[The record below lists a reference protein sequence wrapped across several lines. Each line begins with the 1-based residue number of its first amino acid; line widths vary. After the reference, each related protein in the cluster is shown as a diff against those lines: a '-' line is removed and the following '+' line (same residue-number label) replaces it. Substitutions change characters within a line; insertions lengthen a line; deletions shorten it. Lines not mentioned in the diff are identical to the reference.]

1 MRFPKHNNK
10 DIAQNY
16 NDIEFC
22 RLIFSGYQRMI
33 QRKKRSS
40 FFLMK
45 QNIFSEF
52 PGKPERIVIGV

>member
-33 QRKKRSS
+33 QRKKTK
-40 FFLMK
+40 FFLLDETK
-45 QNIFSEF
+45 HIFGIS
-52 PGKPERIVIGV
+52 GQTGADCN